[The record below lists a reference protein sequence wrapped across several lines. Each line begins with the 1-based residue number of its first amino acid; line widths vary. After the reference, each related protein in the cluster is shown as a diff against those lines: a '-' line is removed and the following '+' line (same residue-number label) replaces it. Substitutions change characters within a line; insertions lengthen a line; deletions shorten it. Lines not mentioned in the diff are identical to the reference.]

1 MMINCL
7 TMTFI
12 FLNLKNYYRKV
23 DGIKTSSQSMRRKQ
37 TANPIIDKYSIQAA
51 EDNAKT
57 ISRMVMV

>member
-1 MMINCL
+1 
-7 TMTFI
+7 MTFI